1 MNAFRNVILATLV
14 VSSIGSIA
22 IAQPDDEES
31 LKMEALQALMSAPPE
46 RALPIVAKVLKGNGS
61 DELKEHALFVLGQLD
76 LPEARALLI
85 ETARTGDEH
94 LRHEAIRAIG
104 IGGEPDALK
113 ELGSIYTAG
122 DEDAKEAVLEAYL
135 IADYRKGVYDIA
147 AATQDPD
154 EFEMAVEKL
163 GAMGATE
170 ELRLL
175 RDRPVGGE
183 ALIHAYAIAG
193 DIESL
198 TALATDSSNPERQ
211 MQAMHGLGIAGGD
224 KVGETLVKIYRS
236 SEVADVKSAALH
248 GLMIA
253 DDDEA
258 VLELYH
264 SSNNAEEK
272 RELLQML
279 VNMDSDAV
287 WSIIDQTLE
296 DKQ

>member
-1 MNAFRNVILATLV
+1 MNAFRNVLLATLV
-14 VSSIGSIA
+14 VSSIGAVA

-61 DELKEHALFVLGQLD
+61 DELKEHALFVLGQFD

-85 ETARTGDEH
+85 ETARTGNEQ
-94 LRHEAIRAIG
+94 LRREAIRAIG
-104 IGGEPDALK
+104 IGGEPDAL
-113 ELGSIYTAG
+113 EQLGAIYTAG
-122 DEDAKEAVLEAYL
+122 DEDTKEAVLEAYH
-135 IADYRKGVYDIA
+135 IAGYRKGVYDIA
-147 AATQDPD
+147 ATTQDPD
-154 EFEMAVEKL
+154 EFEMAVETL
-163 GAMGATE
+163 ATMGAKD
-170 ELRLL
+170 ELRSL
-175 RDRPVGGE
+175 RDRPVAAE
-183 ALIHAYAIAG
+183 ALIHAYAVSG
-193 DIESL
+193 DVESL
-198 TALATDSSNPERQ
+198 TALALDGSNPERQ

-224 KVGETLVKIYRS
+224 KVGGVLLDVYRNSDSAEVK
-236 SEVADVKSAALH
+236 EAALH

-258 VLELYH
+258 VLELYR

-287 WSIIDQTLE
+287 WGIIDQTLE
-296 DKQ
+296 DR

>member
-1 MNAFRNVILATLV
+1 MNALRNVFLATLV
-14 VSSIGSIA
+14 VSSIGAVAS
-22 IAQPDDEES
+22 AQPDDEES

-61 DELKEHALFVLGQLD
+61 DELKEKALFVLGQLD

-94 LRHEAIRAIG
+94 LRREAIRSIG
-104 IGGEPDALK
+104 IGGEADALK
-113 ELGSIYTAG
+113 ELGSIYTGG
-122 DEDAKEAVLEAYL
+122 DEDTKEAVLEAYL

-147 AATQDPD
+147 ASTQDPE

-163 GAMGATE
+163 GQMGATE
-170 ELRLL
+170 ELRSL
-175 RDRPVGGE
+175 RDRTVGSE
-183 ALIHAYAIAG
+183 ALIHAYAISG
-193 DIESL
+193 DVESL
-198 TALATDSSNPERQ
+198 TALAKDGSNPERQ

-224 KVGETLVKIYRS
+224 KVGGVLLDVYRNS
-236 SEVADVKSAALH
+236 DSADVKEAALQ

-253 DDDEA
+253 DDDET
-258 VLELYH
+258 VLELYR

-296 DKQ
+296 DKP